1 MFNVLIVE
9 DDQAISDMLKMSLT
23 AKNYDV
29 TVAADGKQALDHL
42 NSFIPDLLLLDWML
56 PDTDG
61 PSLIQQIRNTSI
73 HKDLPILMLTARAEE
88 EDKITGL
95 NTGADDYMT
104 KPVSLQELDAR
115 MRALIR
121 RAQGLNS
128 KQKLVHDRISI
139 DLENKTVQIDE
150 ENIKIGGMEF
160 RLLLF
165 FMKNPDRLY
174 SRTQL
179 LDSVWG
185 QTVFVEERTVDVHI
199 MRLRK
204 ILKAYQLDSKLET
217 VRGNGYRFIAKSGS
231 N

>member
-9 DDQAISDMLKMSLT
+9 DDKAISEMLKMSLT
-23 AKNYDV
+23 ASNYV
-29 TVAADGKQALDHL
+29 VAVADDGAQALDHL
-42 NSFIPDLLLLDWML
+42 NTFTPDLLLLDWML

-61 PSLIQQIRNTSI
+61 PSLIKKIRDTAI

-88 EDKITGL
+88 EDKIVGL
-95 NTGADDYMT
+95 NVGADDYMT
-104 KPVSLQELDAR
+104 KPVSLQELNAR
-115 MRALIR
+115 IRALIR

-128 KQKLVHDRISI
+128 EQKLTHGRISI
-139 DLENKTVQIDE
+139 DLENKTVLIDDE
-150 ENIKIGGMEF
+150 SVKIGGMEY

-185 QTVFVEERTVDVHI
+185 QTVYVEERTVDVHI

-204 ILKAYQLDSKLET
+204 ILKAYDLDSKLET
-217 VRGNGYRFIAKSGS
+217 VRGNGYRFVVKDGV